1 MVVLTNRPAI
11 SYAETFFESTKSLPS
26 RVKDDVFSFIN
37 RFLQDPT
44 SRGLNYEK
52 INTVDPSLRSVRV
65 NGSYRAIVRIPDE
78 SAPNTYFLLW
88 VDAHDDAYE
97 WAKRKRI
104 THDRTTNAVT
114 LVETRETVE
123 EERSSEEPQEIRF
136 KGVFHQYENEQLKA
150 LGVEEEILFTL
161 RAVENREQLDGIKRF
176 FPAPVYENLVYLL
189 EEIPFEEV
197 YALYQEYQE
206 SAEEIT
212 LEDALTEPINRDRF
226 FVSISEEDEELVRQ
240 FLHGEIDSWR
250 VFLHPKQREYVE
262 ADYEGP
268 VRIIGGPGTG
278 KSVVAMHRAK
288 HLLETLYTD
297 SREKILFTT
306 FSSNLSADLEEMMKG
321 MLTAQGFSRLKVVN
335 LDKIISQLL
344 ETYFPQQKLMYGD
357 EVLFVWKGLLTE
369 NGFKGKY
376 SENFL
381 KTEYEEII
389 VEEGVESLSKYFSH
403 SRIGRGVGLSRK
415 EKKEIWSLVEA
426 YQVRCEELRKW
437 DAPSAEK
444 KLVGYIKE
452 SFPGGLFRCVI
463 ADEVQDFRKTSLA
476 LLRAIA
482 GEQKRNDLYLV
493 GDQMQRIYQK
503 REEKA
508 DEDIDSG
515 NRVFKLLHN
524 YRTTGEIARFAQGIV
539 QDVPLLLEENFS
551 PDPVISHTQG
561 KVPSVSEFLRKEEEL
576 AYIADTVKKWTA
588 LGTLERSICI
598 LARTKNELTSI
609 KEYLASKGIRSY
621 EIKQSNKDD
630 KTVSGVRL
638 STMHRAKGLEFDCV
652 IIMGMN
658 QNNMPNQ
665 KTLESAESGVEKR
678 ELMLQEKLLL
688 YVAATRAKKEL
699 SVSCTGKMTT
709 FIPVVNQ

>member
-11 SYAETFFESTKSLPS
+11 SYAETFFESTKNLPS
-26 RVKDDVFSFIN
+26 RVKDDVFSFMS

-78 SAPNTYFLLW
+78 SAPNTYFILW

-104 THDRTTNAVT
+104 VHDRTTNAVT
-114 LVETRETVE
+114 LVETREVME
-123 EERSSEEPQEIRF
+123 EKSSPENTQEA
-136 KGVFHQYENEQLKA
+136 KAEGVFHKYENDQLKA
-150 LGVEEEILFTL
+150 LGIEEDMLFML
-161 RAVENREQLDGIKRF
+161 RAVENREQLKGIQRF
-176 FPAPVYENLVYLL
+176 LPAPVYENLVYLL
-189 EEIPFEEV
+189 EEIPYEEV
-197 YALYQEYQE
+197 WALYQEYQE
-206 SAEEIT
+206 STEEVT

-226 FVSISEEDEELVRQ
+226 FVSISEEDEELARQ

-250 VFLHPKQREYVE
+250 VFLHPKQREFVE

-278 KSVVAMHRAK
+278 KSVVAMHRARY
-288 HLLETLYTD
+288 LLETLYPD
-297 SREKILFTT
+297 PRDKMLFTT

-321 MLTAQGFSRLKVVN
+321 MLTAQGFSRLKVLN
-335 LDKIISQLL
+335 LDKVVSQLL
-344 ETYFPQQKLMYGD
+344 EAYFPHVKLIYGE
-357 EVLFVWKGLLTE
+357 EVLMVWRALLSEKGFT
-369 NGFKGKY
+369 GKY
-376 SENFL
+376 SESFL

-389 VEEGVESLSKYFSH
+389 VEGGIDSLTEYFRH
-403 SRIGRGVGLSRK
+403 RRIGSAIGLSRK
-415 EKKEIWSLVEA
+415 EKKEVWSLVEA
-426 YQVRCEELRKW
+426 YQMRCEELRKW

-444 KLVGYIKE
+444 KLVRYLKE
-452 SFPGGLFRCVI
+452 YVPEGLYRCII
-463 ADEVQDFRKTSLA
+463 ADEIQDFRKTSLA

-503 REEKA
+503 REEKP
-508 DEDIDSG
+508 DGHIDSE
-515 NRVFKLLHN
+515 NRVYKLLHN

-539 QDVPLLLEENFS
+539 QDVPLLLEEDFS
-551 PDPVISHTQG
+551 LDPIISHRQG
-561 KVPSVSEFLRKEEEL
+561 KVPSVTEFTRKEEEL
-576 AYIADTVKKWTA
+576 AYIADAVKKWTA

-598 LARTKNELTSI
+598 LARTKNELASL
-609 KEYLASKGIRSY
+609 KDYLTSKGIRSY
-621 EIKQSNKDD
+621 EIKQSKKDD
-630 KTVSGVRL
+630 KTVGGVRL

-652 IIMGMN
+652 MIMGMS
-658 QNNMPNQ
+658 QNNMPHQ

-699 SVSCTGKMTT
+699 GVSCTGKMTT
-709 FIPVVNQ
+709 FITQ